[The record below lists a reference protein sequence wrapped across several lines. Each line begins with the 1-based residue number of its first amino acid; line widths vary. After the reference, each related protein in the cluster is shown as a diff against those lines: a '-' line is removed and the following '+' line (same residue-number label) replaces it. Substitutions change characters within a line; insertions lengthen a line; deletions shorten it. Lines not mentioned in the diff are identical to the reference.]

1 MSIYTRMYD
10 TNVYE
15 IAKRQGYLIM
25 EEDDDNNN
33 VESPLPFFYKQ
44 GKVPLGQSNMA
55 TKRGFSREDAFTAF
69 VEEELNHPN
78 LTVCTEVLAKELLF
92 HEDSSSSSNNN
103 NNMTKTCIG
112 IKVILLSSN
121 TNNNTNKNNEEINL
135 YINNDTNPNSQVI
148 VSLGSLKTPQLLM
161 LSGIGDEN
169 TLNKLNIKCKKH
181 LPSVGQ
187 HLQDHPMLNVY
198 CPFVKT
204 NIIKDPNNNKEEQ
217 KQLALQKRINHAK
230 SHGTNIFINTT
241 LRPTSTSNH
250 ENGILH
256 PKRTGYDITVCT
268 ASWRQPPVPSRL
280 IHDKRYWPQPGLKS
294 NDFNGIDTSNYYCG
308 VIMLHQPSSR
318 GEIILQS
325 KNPFDSPILKLNMLQ
340 DQEDRLRIVDG
351 MKRWIDIVKEYDVV
365 DVNELLKQIDEAN
378 MDYDTFARTY
388 VESNQHIACSCR
400 MGMDEMNSV
409 TKYNLKV
416 HGINRL
422 RIADAS
428 IMPCINSSTTNAPS
442 MMIGWACGDL
452 IEMEKSGGGGNVLR
466 SNSTTSKL

>member
-121 TNNNTNKNNEEINL
+121 TNNNTNNNNEEINL
-135 YINNDTNPNSQVI
+135 YINHDTNPNSQVI

-268 ASWRQPPVPSRL
+268 ASWRQPPVPS
-280 IHDKRYWPQPGLKS
+280 
-294 NDFNGIDTSNYYCG
+294 G
-308 VIMLHQPSSR
+308 V
-318 GEIILQS
+318 
-325 KNPFDSPILKLNMLQ
+325 
-340 DQEDRLRIVDG
+340 
-351 MKRWIDIVKEYDVV
+351 
-365 DVNELLKQIDEAN
+365 
-378 MDYDTFARTY
+378 
-388 VESNQHIACSCR
+388 
-400 MGMDEMNSV
+400 
-409 TKYNLKV
+409 
-416 HGINRL
+416 
-422 RIADAS
+422 
-428 IMPCINSSTTNAPS
+428 
-442 MMIGWACGDL
+442 
-452 IEMEKSGGGGNVLR
+452 
-466 SNSTTSKL
+466 